1 MAQLIVVGFTGDSFR
16 AGEALHKLCEM
27 NRDWIVD
34 LKDAVAVYRDHTGK
48 LYVDDSYQMTR
59 GEEAGVGAIWGAM
72 IGALIAIPFTAGAS
86 VAATAGALAATA
98 LGGGVLGATSGAFD
112 AAVWKEEFGVPEEFV
127 KTTSGMIQPRDSA
140 VFALLDTVDAEKVA
154 NEFRGYGGTV
164 LQTTLTKE
172 QADKVQAV
180 LKGASVSRA

>member
-59 GEEAGVGAIWGAM
+59 SEEAGVGAIWGAM
-72 IGALIAIPFTAGAS
+72 IGALIAIPLTAGAS
-86 VAATAGALAATA
+86 VAATAGALAATT
-98 LGGGVLGATSGAFD
+98 LGGGVLGATGGAFD
-112 AAVWKEEFGVPEEFV
+112 ATLWKDEFGIPDEFV
-127 KTTSGMIQPRDSA
+127 KTAGGMIQPRDSA
-140 VFALLDTVDAEKVA
+140 VFALLDTVDAEDVA

-180 LKGASVSRA
+180 LKGAGVPRA